1 MNVSMIRALR
11 LVVLRNASSVSLE
24 RTGEANEQTKEK
36 KREKVMEETMND
48 RKSAPWMDG
57 GYKYPE
63 VRSQLR
69 SD

>member
-24 RTGEANEQTKEK
+24 RTGEANERKKQ

-48 RKSAPWMDG
+48 HKSAPWMDG
-57 GYKYPE
+57 GSKYPE